1 MLFYH
6 PTIYIYISRIQC
18 EAIYYKK
25 SHCMFAIQES
35 NKSGCDEGKHLEP
48 EAANVGQSRDRFKV
62 EGSSVL
68 ISVGQFPHLFQN
80 QD

>member
-1 MLFYH
+1 
-6 PTIYIYISRIQC
+6 
-18 EAIYYKK
+18 
-25 SHCMFAIQES
+25 MFAIQES